1 MNSNL
6 IVVADRGNL
15 KAYRFVPSAQGRP
28 PHLEIVETITLQEP
42 KQNAREIYTDEA
54 GAFPTQT
61 GAGSRQNMQGNSM
74 AERHLDLEETR
85 RAVRELAQHITS
97 LLGREKATS
106 WAFAAPGEIQEAIL
120 RELPVAIR
128 NLISEQLAL
137 DLVHVPAQQLLK
149 HFSPRNAFSV
159 H

>member
-15 KAYRFVPSAQGRP
+15 KAYRFAPSAPGRP
-28 PHLEIVETITLQEP
+28 PHLELVETITIQEP
-42 KQNAREIYTDEA
+42 HQSAREIYTDQA
-54 GAFPTQT
+54 GGFPSQT
-61 GAGSRQNMQGNSM
+61 GGGSRQTMQGNSM
-74 AERHLDLEETR
+74 AERHLDIEETR
-85 RAVRELAQHITS
+85 RSVRELAKHIVT
-97 LLGREKATS
+97 LFGREKATS
-106 WAFAAPGEIQEAIL
+106 WGFAAPGEIQDAIL

-128 NLISEQLAL
+128 NLLSEQLAL
-137 DLVHVPAQQLLK
+137 DLVHVPPQQLLK